1 MSDGPAAVLFR
12 AGLQIR
18 RQRIDLMHSLN
29 QMLSR
34 LVGVRIADGQRDQFL
49 VAEAPLGITG

>member
-1 MSDGPAAVLFR
+1 MSDGAAAVLFR

-18 RQRIDLMHSLN
+18 RQRIDLMHSFN

-34 LVGVRIADGQRDQFL
+34 LVGVRIADSQRY
-49 VAEAPLGITG
+49 